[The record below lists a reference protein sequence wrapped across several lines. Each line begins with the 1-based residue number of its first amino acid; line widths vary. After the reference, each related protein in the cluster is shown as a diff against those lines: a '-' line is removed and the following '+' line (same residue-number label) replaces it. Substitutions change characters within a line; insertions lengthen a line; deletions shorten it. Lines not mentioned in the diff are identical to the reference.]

1 MITTSED
8 IKKKDNN
15 DTEHIKSSRK
25 LTPARQCNH
34 VKRTRV
40 NKSREISLHLN
51 SSLKICETISSII
64 STFNVIKKIAY
75 F

>member
-34 VKRTRV
+34 VKKTRV
-40 NKSREISLHLN
+40 NKSR
-51 SSLKICETISSII
+51 
-64 STFNVIKKIAY
+64 
-75 F
+75 